1 MPVIEYKLHAINSQK
16 HMQAPHWVTDGGN
29 WYNPADKTL
38 VGWTP
43 AETDRDYYIPDTV
56 TTLTKAELNTRML
69 AIHAITKYQKRTPEE
84 RDSNGDPIIPENYSD
99 TFEDMTEAEVTTMS
113 NDWYDAY
120 VAGK

>member
-1 MPVIEYKLHAINSQK
+1 MPVIEYKLHAVDPGQAL
-16 HMQAPHWVTDGGN
+16 QAPHWVIDGGQ

-43 AETDRDYYIPDTV
+43 AEADRAYYVPDTV
-56 TTLTKAELNTRML
+56 TTLTKAELNTRL
-69 AIHAITKYQKRTPEE
+69 LGIHAVKKYQKRT
-84 RDSNGDPIIPENYSD
+84 SASDPTDPTTF

>member
-1 MPVIEYKLHAINSQK
+1 MPVIEYKLHAVDPGQAL
-16 HMQAPHWVTDGGN
+16 QAPHWVIDGGQ

-43 AETDRDYYIPDTV
+43 AEADRAYYVPDTV

-69 AIHAITKYQKRTPEE
+69 AIHATNKFQKNTSE
-84 RDSNGDPIIPENYSD
+84 DPD
-99 TFEDMTEAEVTTMS
+99 TFEHMTDAEVTTMS

>member
-16 HMQAPHWVTDGGN
+16 HMQAPAWVTDGGHWKSPIDN
-29 WYNPADKTL
+29 TL

-43 AETDRDYYIPDTV
+43 AEADRDYYVPDTV
-56 TTLTKAELNTRML
+56 TTLTKAELNTRLL
-69 AIHAITKYQKRTPEE
+69 AIHANTKYQKQTTP
-84 RDSNGDPIIPENYSD
+84 GDLN
-99 TFEDMTEAEVTTMS
+99 TFEDMTDAEVTTMS

>member
-43 AETDRDYYIPDTV
+43 AEADRDYYVPDTV
-56 TTLTKAELNTRML
+56 TTLTKAELNTRL
-69 AIHAITKYQKRTPEE
+69 LGIHAVKKYQKRTAVE
-84 RDSNGDPIIPENYSD
+84 RDSNGDPVNPQTYSEE
-99 TFEDMTEAEVTTMS
+99 FEDMTEAEVTTMS
-113 NDWYDAY
+113 NDWYDTF
-120 VAGK
+120 VSGR

>member
-29 WYNPADKTL
+29 WYNPADKTF

-43 AETDRDYYIPDTV
+43 AEADREYYVPDTV

-69 AIHAITKYQKRTPEE
+69 AIHAINKFQKIKVPTTDPLNTP
-84 RDSNGDPIIPENYSD
+84 D
-99 TFEDMTEAEVTTMS
+99 TFEDMTNAEVTTMS

-120 VAGK
+120 VAGKE

>member
-16 HMQAPHWVTDGGN
+16 HMQAPHWVIDGGN

-43 AETDRDYYIPDTV
+43 AEADREYYVPDTV
-56 TTLTKAELNTRML
+56 TTLTKAELNTRLL
-69 AIHAITKYQKRTPEE
+69 AIHANTKYQKGQ
-84 RDSNGDPIIPENYSD
+84 DVD
-99 TFEDMTEAEVTTMS
+99 TLEDMTDAEVTTMS

>member
-29 WYNPADKTL
+29 WYNPADKTF

-43 AETDRDYYIPDTV
+43 AEADREYYVPDTV

-69 AIHAITKYQKRTPEE
+69 AIHATTKFQKLTTP
-84 RDSNGDPIIPENYSD
+84 GPADPDN
-99 TFEDMTEAEVTTMS
+99 FEDMTEAEVTTMS
-113 NDWYDAY
+113 NDWYDTF
-120 VAGK
+120 VGGR

>member
-1 MPVIEYKLHAINSQK
+1 MPVIEYKLHVINSQK

-43 AETDRDYYIPDTV
+43 AETDRDYYVPDTV
-56 TTLTKAELNTRML
+56 TTLTKAELNTRL
-69 AIHAITKYQKRTPEE
+69 LGIHAVKKYQKRT
-84 RDSNGDPIIPENYSD
+84 SASDPTDPTTF

>member
-43 AETDRDYYIPDTV
+43 AEADRDYYVPDTV
-56 TTLTKAELNTRML
+56 TTITKAELNTRLL
-69 AIHAITKYQKRTPEE
+69 AIHANTKYSKFDDTDPTQTP
-84 RDSNGDPIIPENYSD
+84 GDAV
-99 TFEDMTEAEVTTMS
+99 DMTNAEVTAMS
-113 NDWYDAY
+113 NTFYDAM
-120 VAGK
+120 VANNNG

>member
-43 AETDRDYYIPDTV
+43 AEADRDYYVPDTV
-56 TTLTKAELNTRML
+56 MTLTKAELNTRL
-69 AIHAITKYQKRTPEE
+69 LGIHAVKKFQKMIDPTEI
-84 RDSNGDPIIPENYSD
+84 DPIL
-99 TFEDMTEAEVTTMS
+99 EDMTEAEVTTMS
-113 NDWYDAY
+113 NNWYDTF
-120 VAGK
+120 VSGR

>member
-1 MPVIEYKLHAINSQK
+1 MPVIEYKLHAVDSG
-16 HMQAPHWVTDGGN
+16 QALQTPHWVIDGGQ

-43 AETDRDYYIPDTV
+43 AEADRAYYVPDTV
-56 TTLTKAELNTRML
+56 TTLTKAELNTRLL
-69 AIHAITKYQKRTPEE
+69 AIHANTKFKKQIDT
-84 RDSNGDPIIPENYSD
+84 SDPIDPLPN